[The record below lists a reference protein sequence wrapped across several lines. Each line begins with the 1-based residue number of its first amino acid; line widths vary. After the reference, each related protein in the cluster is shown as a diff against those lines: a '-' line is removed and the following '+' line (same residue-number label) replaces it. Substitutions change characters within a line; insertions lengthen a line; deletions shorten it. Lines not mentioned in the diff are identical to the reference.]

1 MAKMFYSAKE
11 ASERLGRSED
21 ELKTLVRDGKLREF
35 RDAGSVNYKVS
46 DVDGLASKA
55 PAKSAKP
62 APASVGG
69 SQSGEIVLEPVE
81 DSSVELAPSSSDVVS
96 LEGVDAEDT
105 ATGARIAKKAK
116 EGSAIPSVG
125 VNVFD
130 DDELDEHVDPLAQ
143 TAVSDVAGL
152 GLEGVGS
159 GSGILDLTREADD
172 TSLGAE
178 LLEEIYTGEEGEAE
192 GGAGEGETGE
202 MGEATRAGLD
212 EALPAAGAEEAE
224 GEAAV
229 AVGVAPVAA
238 KPRAVVTQ
246 VIEYA
251 PDVVSTSLTA
261 LLVVAVVV
269 MWFGGLG
276 AAALVRGV
284 TPAILQSVYD
294 NLMIF
299 AGGSVLAC
307 GIAAGAT
314 YFLAK
319 RSR

>member
-62 APASVGG
+62 VPASVGG

-81 DSSVELAPSSSDVVS
+81 DSSVELAPSASDVVS

-105 ATGARIAKKAK
+105 AIGARIAKKAK
-116 EGSAIPSVG
+116 EGSAVASVG

-130 DDELDEHVDPLAQ
+130 DDDLDEHVDPLAQ
-143 TAVSDVAGL
+143 TAVTDVAGL
-152 GLEGVGS
+152 GLEGIGS

-192 GGAGEGETGE
+192 GAEGATAE

-212 EALPAAGAEEAE
+212 EALPAEGAADEEAVAAGA
-224 GEAAV
+224 
-229 AVGVAPVAA
+229 APVAA
-238 KPRAVVTQ
+238 TKPRAVVTS

-251 PDVVSTSLTA
+251 PDAMSNCLTA
-261 LLVVAVVV
+261 ALVVAVAV
-269 MWFGGLG
+269 MWIGGLG

-284 TPAILQSVYD
+284 TPSILRSVYD

-299 AGGSVLAC
+299 AGGSLLAC
-307 GIAAGAT
+307 GIAAGLV